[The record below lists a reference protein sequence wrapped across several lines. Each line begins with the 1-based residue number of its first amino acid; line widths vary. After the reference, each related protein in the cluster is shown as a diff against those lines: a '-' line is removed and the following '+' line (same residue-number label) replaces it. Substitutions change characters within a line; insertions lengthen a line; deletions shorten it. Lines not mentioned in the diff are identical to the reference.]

1 MLVCTHTSVAVTK
14 GSRSKNSNQIFILE
28 IVDLVRKQDTVMSI
42 IMHSPSLDQVSKLG
56 IISLRT
62 QVILSCNGFNTFQI
76 LHM

>member
-14 GSRSKNSNQIFILE
+14 GSRSKNSNQRFILE
-28 IVDLVRKQDTVMSI
+28 IVDLMRKQDTVVPI

-56 IISLRT
+56 IIPLKT
-62 QVILSCNGFNTFQI
+62 HVILSCNGFSTFQI